1 MLLMKE
7 NQMSHP
13 NQRKAIYLGV
23 RRGVAKALAEHKRL
37 GQSVVVSRH
46 GQIVWIPPEEIQ
58 VPTDA
63 EIERD
68 YETLFGKDPPSGDG
82 DPAL

>member
-1 MLLMKE
+1 
-7 NQMSHP
+7 MSQP
-13 NQRKAIYLGV
+13 NQRKVIHLGV

-37 GQSVVVSRH
+37 GQSVVVSRD

-58 VPTDA
+58 VPTDE

-68 YETLFGKDPPSGDG
+68 YEALFGKDPVSGNG
-82 DPAL
+82 DPSL

>member
-1 MLLMKE
+1 ME
-7 NQMSHP
+7 TETQVRATDFT
-13 NQRKAIYLGV
+13 RKTYLGV

-37 GQSVVVSRH
+37 GQSVVVSRD
-46 GQIVWIPPEEIQ
+46 GQIVWIPPEEIR
-58 VPTDA
+58 VPSDE

-68 YETLFGKDPPSGDG
+68 YEALFGKDPVTSDG

>member
-1 MLLMKE
+1 MRF
-7 NQMSHP
+7 SDFD
-13 NQRKAIYLGV
+13 RKTYLGI

-37 GQSVVVSRH
+37 GQSIVVSRE
-46 GQIVWIPPEEIQ
+46 GEIVWIPPEEIQ

-68 YETLFGKDPPSGDG
+68 YEALFGKDPVTSDG
-82 DPAL
+82 DSVR